1 MCEPMT
7 MGLIGGSLL
16 SGVMSAKQQVP
27 NIPTPAPVEAPPEQ
41 QAAKAP
47 DTQQMLDE
55 AKGTGQA
62 GGAAGMA
69 QTFLTP
75 VGGVNPDDLKLN
87 RKSLLH

>member
-16 SGVMSAKQQVP
+16 GGLAAGKQQVP
-27 NIPTPAPVEAPPEQ
+27 TIPTPAPVAAPPES
-41 QAAKAP
+41 QAAKTP
-47 DTQQMLDE
+47 DTQQMLE
-55 AKGTGQA
+55 ESKGTGQA

-75 VGGVNPDDLKLN
+75 VGGIDSKLLKLD
-87 RKSLLH
+87 RKTLY